1 MATIG
6 VMTTEFD
13 LHSLDDVADSVTAHR
28 LSSVQ
33 LQLGSAVNSIPTATA
48 LLGGLDALGEAIT
61 EDLARRCRTV
71 FDARG
76 IEIAAVDG
84 TYNMV
89 HLDPRRRQRNLGHL
103 IKLIN
108 LASTFGTRIVTLC
121 TGSRDDIMWRPHPD
135 NQSKAAWRD
144 LLNELEAAAAAAE
157 AAGVVLAFEPEH
169 NNVVNSAQRARQL
182 IDDLGSPALKVLTQW
197 SGISCPS
204 RLRGRLQSTAAA
216 RDARLYDAVIV
227 GSPVYFDV
235 GIERR
240 CVSSKP
246 KPAPDLRSDPPGCS
260 RAVRAVSASTPSR
273 RGLLARLGASEP
285 PSVSPRR

>member
-48 LLGGLDALGEAIT
+48 LLGGLDALGETIT
-61 EDLARRCRTV
+61 QDLARRCRTV

-103 IKLIN
+103 IKL
-108 LASTFGTRIVTLC
+108 LAHDRHHHH
-121 TGSRDDIMWRPHPD
+121 R
-135 NQSKAAWRD
+135 
-144 LLNELEAAAAAAE
+144 
-157 AAGVVLAFEPEH
+157 
-169 NNVVNSAQRARQL
+169 
-182 IDDLGSPALKVLTQW
+182 
-197 SGISCPS
+197 
-204 RLRGRLQSTAAA
+204 
-216 RDARLYDAVIV
+216 
-227 GSPVYFDV
+227 
-235 GIERR
+235 
-240 CVSSKP
+240 
-246 KPAPDLRSDPPGCS
+246 
-260 RAVRAVSASTPSR
+260 
-273 RGLLARLGASEP
+273 
-285 PSVSPRR
+285 